1 MVPPKAGVALAA
13 FLRNYF
19 MEAISETLAKSQSFG
34 YLWKLLSPR
43 PEFLDREES
52 CRAYWNTL
60 TLARQRQI
68 YYTLREQKRRGEPIK
83 ENPRFAIE
91 DCVPVPTNWNGRN
104 GINEKMKTEKMV
116 IAKYKASYGTY
127 TLQEAQLFEMS
138 EIKPLN

>member
-1 MVPPKAGVALAA
+1 
-13 FLRNYF
+13 
-19 MEAISETLAKSQSFG
+19 MEAINETIAKSQSFG

-43 PEFLDREES
+43 PEFLNVENS

-60 TLARQRQI
+60 TLQRQRLI
-68 YYTLREQKRRGEPIK
+68 YYALREQKKAGIPFK
-83 ENPRFAIE
+83 DNPLYAVQ
-91 DCVPVPTNWNGRN
+91 DCVPVPTNWNGRP

-127 TLQEAQLFEMS
+127 TLQEAKLFEMS